1 MILEDSLIIPS
12 GLCGPLAC
20 MVALLRYIGKSFSL
34 AAWIATKLGSILAFE
49 FLFWVSYGVF
59 WHRIRCNSKGES
71 HHGMCSWLTNN
82 NSNSKGNYTNRFWP
96 LDHLFFFKYLFDL
109 LATPQIV
116 TDDAPK
122 APSRGPVATT
132 RDYGF
137 INGVIHVWTDRIYIN
152 GHLI

>member
-1 MILEDSLIIPS
+1 MILEDSPIIPL

-59 WHRIRCNSKGES
+59 WHRIRCNSKGEL

-96 LDHLFFFKYLFDL
+96 LDHLFFLIFVWSPCYAADRDRRC
-109 LATPQIV
+109 PQSTKPRPCGDNQRLWVHKWCIH
-116 TDDAPK
+116 
-122 APSRGPVATT
+122 T
-132 RDYGF
+132 RM
-137 INGVIHVWTDRIYIN
+137 NR
-152 GHLI
+152 